1 MKFYIS
7 IFIFLS
13 FLELSSFEYLGV
25 HVMSNPMVES
35 IIIDEYIITTNE
47 GILIQAFKNDRLVSS
62 FDQEVLEQNG
72 ISHTPDFPFMGEIL
86 FDKYKENVY
95 LKSGKRIIS
104 INIIDYST
112 RVFEYDDLIGAN
124 YFVNNDVI
132 TILGNGKFSRFKLG
146 NENEKLVLKEPSI
159 SKRNRI
165 IPFSENDFFIL
176 SDSKLIHWLDNKIE
190 IKQYENSTE
199 FSHIFK
205 NSEGH
210 YTFISTDKET
220 LKVYD
225 SNFKKLFEENLAL
238 YTYENIAFYDDKIY
252 LIDRNYRIKTFNTT
266 NNEKKFTNITGNK
279 IGGENSLLIEKSNSI
294 YRVTDKSIENIIYGH
309 SNSTINSI
317 ENISNQFLLLK
328 SSNIGGGI
336 STLII
341 TGLDGKLYDKFDIH
355 SVDLYHIT
363 DNIIYFVGNDKNIWR
378 YSIYEKKL
386 EPFHETNI
394 EYVSSIF
401 VDDKI
406 YYSSLNKL
414 YELNLNNG
422 QTNVKVLDHNL
433 KQIIYMD
440 DVYIYAFVR
449 NDQFENNFCRINVS
463 NNEIEK
469 IDINFTDF
477 IIESRKYELIDSK
490 LYIFNNDEIS
500 VIDLEEFETELPFYI
515 NNRSNEFDIDEG
527 VLYTSA
533 DTLIMS
539 YQNGAEILEVE
550 IDKNLNITNKVLS
563 KAIKSF
569 TKIGDYYYIIDH
581 NKILSRVKNPKL
593 SLEHD
598 QSDNIDLINLENIES
613 VEIYDFSGRHIATFK
628 EYNEIFKKLDKGL
641 YLLIVRTKQE
651 NYIRKV
657 SIEY

>member
-7 IFIFLS
+7 IFIVLS
-13 FLELSSFEYLGV
+13 FLELSSSEYLGV
-25 HVMSNPMVES
+25 HVMSNPLVES
-35 IIIDEYIITTNE
+35 IIIDEYIIATN
-47 GILIQAFKNDRLVSS
+47 GGLLIQAFKNDRLVSS
-62 FDQEVLEQNG
+62 FDQEVLDLNG
-72 ISHTPDFPFMGEIL
+72 ISHTPDSPFMREVL

-146 NENEKLVLKEPSI
+146 NENKKLVLKEPSI

-176 SDSKLIHWLDNKIE
+176 SDAKLIHWHDNNIKI
-190 IKQYENSTE
+190 KHNDDSLE

-205 NSEGH
+205 NTEGQ
-210 YTFISTDKET
+210 YTFASTEKDI

-252 LIDRNYRIKTFNTT
+252 LIDRNYRIKTFNTI
-266 NNEKKFTNITGNK
+266 NNEKKFANITGSK

-294 YRVTDKSIENIIYGH
+294 YRVTDESIENIIYGH
-309 SNSTINSI
+309 SNSTISSI
-317 ENISNQFLLLK
+317 ENINNQFLLLK
-328 SSNIGGGI
+328 NSNIGGGI

-341 TGLDGKLYDKFDIH
+341 TELDGTFYDQIG
-355 SVDLYHIT
+355 
-363 DNIIYFVGNDKNIWR
+363 IYSSFMYCIKGNEIYLIGNDKNIWR

-386 EPFHETNI
+386 KPFHETNV

-401 VDDKI
+401 VDEKI

-422 QTNVKVLDHNL
+422 QTTVKVLDHNL

-449 NDQFENNFCRINVS
+449 NDQFENNFCRINLS
-463 NNEIEK
+463 KNEIDK

-477 IIESRKYELIDSK
+477 IIESSKYELIDNK

-527 VLYTSA
+527 FLYTSA
-533 DTLIMS
+533 DTLILS

-550 IDKNLNITNKVLS
+550 IDKNLNITNKALS

-581 NKILSRVKNPKL
+581 NKILTRVKNPKL
-593 SLEHD
+593 STETD
-598 QSDNIDLINLENIES
+598 QSENIEFSTLVNIKS
-613 VEIYDFSGRHIATFK
+613 VEIYDISGKLIGTFK
-628 EYNEIFKKLDKGL
+628 KYKEIFKKLDKGL
-641 YLLIVRTKQE
+641 YLIIVRTKQE

-657 SIEY
+657 YIE

>member
-1 MKFYIS
+1 MKYYILVFLVFSS
-7 IFIFLS
+7 IHLT
-13 FLELSSFEYLGV
+13 SSEYLGV
-25 HVMSNPMVES
+25 HVMSNPLVES
-35 IIIDEYIITTNE
+35 IIIDEYIIATN
-47 GILIQAFKNDRLVSS
+47 GGLLIQAFKNDRLVSS
-62 FDQEVLEQNG
+62 FDQEVLDLNG
-72 ISHTPDFPFMGEIL
+72 ISHTPDSPFMGEVL

-176 SDSKLIHWLDNKIE
+176 SDSKLIHWLDNNIKIKYNDDS
-190 IKQYENSTE
+190 IE

-205 NSEGH
+205 NSEGQ
-210 YTFISTDKET
+210 YTFVSTEKDI

-252 LIDRNYRIKTFNTT
+252 LIDRNYRIKTFNTI
-266 NNEKKFTNITGNK
+266 NNEKKFANISASK
-279 IGGENSLLIEKSNSI
+279 IRGENSLIIEKINSI
-294 YRVTDKSIENIIYGH
+294 YRVTDESIKNIIYGH

-317 ENISNQFLLLK
+317 ENINNQFLLLK
-328 SSNIGGGI
+328 SRGRGEPSSI
-336 STLII
+336 II
-341 TGLDGKLYDKFDIH
+341 TELDGSFYDQIGLY
-355 SVDLYHIT
+355 SVALYHIKG
-363 DNIIYFVGNDKNIWR
+363 NEIYLIGNDKNIWR

-386 EPFHETNI
+386 EPFHETNV

-449 NDQFENNFCRINVS
+449 NDQFENNFCRINIS
-463 NNEIEK
+463 NNEIDK

-515 NNRSNEFDIDEG
+515 NIRSNEFDIDEG

-533 DTLIMS
+533 DTLILS
-539 YQNGAEILEVE
+539 YQKGAEILEVE
-550 IDKNLNITNKVLS
+550 IDKNLNITNKALS

-581 NKILSRVKNPKL
+581 NKILTRVKNPKL
-593 SLEHD
+593 STEIDQHD
-598 QSDNIDLINLENIES
+598 IIDLTNLENIES
-613 VEIYDFSGRHIATFK
+613 VEIYDFSGRHIATFE

-641 YLLIVRTKQE
+641 YLIIVRTKQE

-657 SIEY
+657 YIE